1 MPSPERI
8 LITGSS
14 GFVGRHLMPLCHERY
29 PDAELIGISH
39 LPSANEGSVS
49 QYTLLQADLRHRD
62 QIRHLIATSRPDL
75 ILHLAGQASVAESWQ
90 HPEDTL
96 AVNAGGAIN
105 MLEAVHLAGLS
116 PRVLLIGSAEQYG
129 VIAPEDNPIRE
140 DQPMLPVN
148 PYAVSKVAQ
157 DLLGYQYYVSY
168 GLPIIRVRAF
178 NHFGPLQPPAYV
190 IPSFARQL
198 ALVEAGRAEPVVHVG
213 NLSAERDFLPVG
225 EVARAY
231 LALADHGHP
240 GEAYNVGSGVPV
252 TAEYILDVLR
262 SLSTVQVD
270 VRVDPERLRPT
281 DVPVAYA
288 DITRLRRDTDW
299 QPMWSIADA
308 LREVLDYWRQQVTR
322 ESTEY

>member
-39 LPSANEGSVS
+39 LPIANEGSVS

-75 ILHLAGQASVAESWQ
+75 IVHLAGQASVAESWKQ
-90 HPEDTL
+90 PEETL
-96 AVNAGGAIN
+96 AVNAGGAVN
-105 MLEAVHLAGLS
+105 LLEAVHAAGLS

-129 VIAPEDNPIRE
+129 IIAPEDNPIRE
-140 DQPMLPVN
+140 DQPMLPAN

-157 DLLGYQYYVSY
+157 DLLGYQYYVGY

-178 NHFGPLQPPAYV
+178 NHFGPRQPPAYV
-190 IPSFARQL
+190 IASFARQL
-198 ALVEAGRAEPVVHVG
+198 ALVEAGRAAPVIQVG

-225 EVARAY
+225 EVVRAY
-231 LALADHGHP
+231 LALAEQGHP

-252 TAEYILDVLR
+252 TAGTLLEVLR
-262 SLSTVQVD
+262 SLATVPVE

-288 DITRLRRDTDW
+288 DITRLAQDTGW
-299 QPMWSIADA
+299 RPQWSMAEA
-308 LREVLDYWRQQVTR
+308 LREVLAYWRQQVTQ
-322 ESTEY
+322 ESTAY